1 MRRRFICTQL
11 TGLLH
16 NTAVNWARREE
27 RCCCSSI
34 LVRTA
39 LLIIFLESLPA
50 AYVVALTGTG
60 VGVRGRDRRV
70 GSSLIFFL
78 ESLAPCPVSASAR
91 VPITSS
97 IAAPFLLRSTTVAY
111 YKTKKSRK
119 IPLSWPQQLA
129 AIDR

>member
-1 MRRRFICTQL
+1 LGETGGKMLLFI
-11 TGLLH
+11 H
-16 NTAVNWARREE
+16 PRAD
-27 RCCCSSI
+27 SS
-34 LVRTA
+34 
-39 LLIIFLESLPA
+39 SHHLPRIAAA